1 MNRCTIYGIIISVI
15 FILSLIFNIYQCSS
29 SKEDVEIET
38 VYNYK
43 DSIIITGKDSIIFKT
58 IYNPNIG
65 KPIDTILVFNGKD
78 TIEISGILKD
88 TLNIDSL
95 ILTLKTRDTVFI
107 DTTFTSIQHIKLPKE
122 KKWGFG
128 ITIGVS
134 TTYGL
139 LYKKIDIGPSIGIG
153 VTYKF

>member
-1 MNRCTIYGIIISVI
+1 MSRCTIYGVVISVI

-29 SKEDVEIET
+29 NKEDVEIET

-43 DSIIITGKDSIIFKT
+43 DSIIITKKDSIIFKT

-65 KPIDTILVFNGKD
+65 KSIDTIFVFNDKD
-78 TIEISGILKD
+78 TLEVSGILKD

-95 ILTLKTRDTVFI
+95 ILTLETRDTVFI

-128 ITIGVS
+128 VTIGVS
-134 TTYGL
+134 ATYGL
-139 LYKKIDIGPSIGIG
+139 LYKKIDIGPSVGVGI
-153 VTYKF
+153 TYKF